1 MRHFTDALFEE
12 FETKEIKLYH
22 LSKDEI
28 TELVP
33 RIPESD
39 FEDQETPRIC
49 FAKDIQGCL
58 IGINEDADIT
68 GETFN
73 VYSITTADYY
83 EPTEEEVA
91 DVAITGEVWV
101 LKPVKPIF
109 EYKIKVTGKKDSY
122 TAYLNGDE
130 VEIPV
135 WDYMIVESLTEEINY
150 KGISDL
156 NHYKKSAKEILG
168 GYGNL
173 SDNSIINNSK
183 EIYIDGK
190 LVGYISFDEY
200 NDVEGYNK
208 VLGFG
213 NFMIF
218 IRGTGARTNG
228 LEALVDRSKT
238 EFALIYSFVDAENYG
253 AINLYKKLGKV
264 YDEDGPNDNGQYY
277 VTFWDKN
284 KD

>member
-1 MRHFTDALFEE
+1 MKHFTDALFEE
-12 FETKEIKLYH
+12 FENEEIKLYH

-68 GETFN
+68 NETFN

-91 DVAITGEVWV
+91 DVAITGEVWI

-109 EYKIKVTGKKDSY
+109 EYQIKVMDKKDSY
-122 TAYLNGDE
+122 TTELNGDE

-135 WDYMIVESLTEEINY
+135 WDYMIIESLTEKINY
-150 KGISDL
+150 KDISDL
-156 NHYKKSAKEILG
+156 DHYKKSAKEILG
-168 GYGNL
+168 GYGSQ
-173 SDNSIINNSK
+173 SDNSIMDNSK
-183 EIYIDGK
+183 EIYIDNK

-200 NDVEGYNK
+200 DDVEGYNK

-213 NFMIF
+213 NFMILE
-218 IRGTGARTNG
+218 RDKGYGTKVIKD
-228 LEALVDRSKT
+228 LIDRYKN
-238 EFALIYSFVDAENYG
+238 EFDLIYCFVDAENSG

-264 YDEDGPNDNGQYY
+264 YDEEGPNDNGQYY

>member
-1 MRHFTDALFEE
+1 MKHFTDALFEE
-12 FETKEIKLYH
+12 FENEEIKLYH

-68 GETFN
+68 DETFN

-91 DVAITGEVWV
+91 DVAITGEVWI

-109 EYKIKVTGKKDSY
+109 EYQIKVTGKKDSY
-122 TAYLNGDE
+122 TTELNGDE

-135 WDYMIVESLTEEINY
+135 WDYEI
-150 KGISDL
+150 I
-156 NHYKKSAKEILG
+156 
-168 GYGNL
+168 
-173 SDNSIINNSK
+173 
-183 EIYIDGK
+183 
-190 LVGYISFDEY
+190 
-200 NDVEGYNK
+200 
-208 VLGFG
+208 
-213 NFMIF
+213 
-218 IRGTGARTNG
+218 
-228 LEALVDRSKT
+228 
-238 EFALIYSFVDAENYG
+238 
-253 AINLYKKLGKV
+253 
-264 YDEDGPNDNGQYY
+264 
-277 VTFWDKN
+277 KN